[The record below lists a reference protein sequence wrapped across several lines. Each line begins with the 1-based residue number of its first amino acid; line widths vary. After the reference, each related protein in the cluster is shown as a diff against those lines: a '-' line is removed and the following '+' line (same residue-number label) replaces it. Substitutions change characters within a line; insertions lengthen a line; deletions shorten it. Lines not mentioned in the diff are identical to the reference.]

1 MMTYAQS
8 NYFSI
13 VYVVTIGNLINNMK
27 LTRIM
32 NGGDFMVPL
41 LVVLCI
47 IGVVMLL
54 SKLLPYIIRAI
65 PAAIG
70 LIVLAILIGFFVFI
84 ISVISFFI

>member
-1 MMTYAQS
+1 
-8 NYFSI
+8 
-13 VYVVTIGNLINNMK
+13 
-27 LTRIM
+27 
-32 NGGDFMVPL
+32 MVPL

>member
-1 MMTYAQS
+1 
-8 NYFSI
+8 
-13 VYVVTIGNLINNMK
+13 
-27 LTRIM
+27 M

-54 SKLLPYIIRAI
+54 SKLLPHIIRAI